1 MVRACGGVKEQ
12 FRHAVEI
19 ERRVKGAF
27 ALKRVFGSFPQLHPS
42 IFFFFLQAF
51 STSNTSVHLNH
62 PNEPLTTL
70 FRRGE
75 TDWPT
80 LFPL

>member
-1 MVRACGGVKEQ
+1 MRARGGVKEQ
-12 FRHAVEI
+12 FRHAGEE

-27 ALKRVFGSFPQLHPS
+27 ALRKGIWFISAITPFHFL
-42 IFFFFLQAF
+42 FLQAL